1 MTLTQT
7 VITLAA
13 LIQYLRPYRLSLDIN
28 LWWRELIL
36 SVVLVLS
43 PDPTLL
49 QIPMMDQWLIG
60 LQVSQCVCG
69 TNILVAV
76 VVLVVVVVLVSNC
89 NGFTITVAQLRIS
102 MSEHWLSIYALLL
115 NSVRVL
121 LLLVLHWAH
130 NLYDKTNWRKL
141 CGLVSSTNRYY
152 RYSRFILALVA
163 RLLVKK

>member
-1 MTLTQT
+1 M
-7 VITLAA
+7 
-13 LIQYLRPYRLSLDIN
+13 
-28 LWWRELIL
+28 
-36 SVVLVLS
+36 VLVLS

-102 MSEHWLSIYALLL
+102 MSEH
-115 NSVRVL
+115 
-121 LLLVLHWAH
+121 
-130 NLYDKTNWRKL
+130 
-141 CGLVSSTNRYY
+141 
-152 RYSRFILALVA
+152 
-163 RLLVKK
+163 